1 LGAGRAL
8 DFFTTDLTD
17 HTDVRLKF
25 NVDGVE
31 RIAPEAPFN
40 FSFVREVCEVRG
52 RLARYWLRDASA
64 NFLGRRVEIRRGRSS
79 ID

>member
-52 RLARYWLRDASA
+52 RSTRHRLGDASA
-64 NFLGRRVEIRRGRSS
+64 NFLG
-79 ID
+79 